1 MAYRIQ
7 QRRDTRE
14 NWESQNPILAGG
26 EIGIIHNHVGNDEF
40 NNPIYENTN
49 LYKIGNGRKHWN
61 ELPLFG
67 FDGTLSQTLDVNEN
81 EPTNNEAVSKS
92 VLVEKFNSL
101 DEALEKLSSKED
113 LQALSKKVED
123 NKTEFDELSDLVD
136 TQKTTLE
143 TIQSDMESL
152 SGTVT
157 TQGESIT
164 NIEDRLDT
172 VENQHIV
179 LSQTEYNNKL
189 DMGEI
194 VEGVLYYVYE
204 ETE

>member
-1 MAYRIQ
+1 MAYRFQ
-7 QRRDTRE
+7 HRRDTE
-14 NWESQNPILAGG
+14 ANWKGIILADG
-26 EIGIIHNHVGNDEF
+26 EIGIIQRNGK
-40 NNPIYENTN
+40 NTN
-49 LYKIGNGRKHWN
+49 LYKIGDGVTPFENLN
-61 ELPLFG
+61 LYG
-67 FDGTLSQTLDVNEN
+67 FDGTLSQTLEVTDN
-81 EPTNNEAVSKS
+81 EPTSNEAVSKS
-92 VLVEKFNSL
+92 ALVEKFNSL
-101 DEALEKLSSKED
+101 DEALEKLSSKEE